1 MLIEKERLT
10 NPNAMQDFL
19 AERLQELFWPRETLV
34 SFEVEYGGKIVYLD
48 VDFPEIEDLP
58 DQQVSVNKT
67 HLKLTY
73 RDISE
78 TQKRKNYNTH
88 IHAIGFRLIGEVFVC
103 LPTVMGVV
111 FSGYSQRLK
120 KTTGEIVNEYLY
132 SVRVSRDKWQD
143 INFQNFK
150 GSRCCGLF

>member
-1 MLIEKERLT
+1 
-10 NPNAMQDFL
+10 MQDFL

-48 VDFPEIEDLP
+48 VDFPEIVDLP

-111 FSGYSQRLK
+111 FLRLFTKAK
-120 KTTGEIVNEYLY
+120 KDYRRNCEWYLY

-143 INFQNFK
+143 INFQNFAK
-150 GSRCCGLF
+150 RQ